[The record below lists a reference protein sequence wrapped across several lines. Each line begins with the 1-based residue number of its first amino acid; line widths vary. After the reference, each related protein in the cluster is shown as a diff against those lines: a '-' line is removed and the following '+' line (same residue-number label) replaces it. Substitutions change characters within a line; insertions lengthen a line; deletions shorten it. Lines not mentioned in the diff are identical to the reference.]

1 MNNIMLT
8 KKQQEKERELF
19 TIVHNVYVKGLNT
32 YAYYKVNNRSKSE
45 DLVQDTFLKTWK
57 YIVKGGRIEIMRAF
71 LYHILNDLIID
82 QYRKHKTV
90 SLDVLI
96 QKGFEPNVDD
106 SEFIMNNFDGKVALL
121 LIKLLPEKYQ
131 RVMHMRYVQDLSIK
145 EIALI
150 TKESHNTVAVQL
162 HRGLQKIKKMHKS
175 Y

>member
-1 MNNIMLT
+1 MLT
-8 KKQQEKERELF
+8 KKQQEKERGLF
-19 TIVHNVYVKGLNT
+19 TIVHNVYGKGLSS
-32 YAYYKVNNRSKSE
+32 YAYYKLNNHNQSK

-57 YIVKGGRIEIMRAF
+57 YIVNGGKIEIMRAF

-90 SLDVLI
+90 SLDALI
-96 QKGFEPNVDD
+96 QKGFEPKIDD
-106 SEFIMNNFDGKVALL
+106 SEFIINNFDGKVAIL

-131 RVMHMRYVQDLSIK
+131 RVMHMRYVEDLSIK

-150 TKESHNTVAVQL
+150 TKKSKNTIAVQL
-162 HRGLQKIKKMHKS
+162 HRGLQKIKKIYKS